1 MEIAFWVAAL
11 AIVYAYF
18 GYPALLLLAGK
29 LASQPVRRGDGTFLP
44 TVTVLV
50 PAYNE
55 AAVIG
60 RKLDNLLGLDYPH
73 DRLQLVVVSD
83 GSTDGTNALLEAAA
97 ARDARLTTVLLRE
110 RRGKA
115 NALNQGLA
123 RATGEIVVFSDSSI
137 LLDAQALRAIVQPFA
152 DPGVGCVSGE
162 DHIPEGGGEG
172 LYGRYELFL
181 RNRESAVG
189 SIVGASG
196 SFYAER
202 RAICRD
208 FVDGLAPDFLSVLN
222 TVQQGYRAVTEPAA
236 FGFMSAVKD
245 PGDEFRRKVRTLLRG
260 MTTLWVKRALLD
272 PLRHGRFAW
281 VLLSHKIMRWLV
293 PLFMVV
299 ALAANLTLVDRVWYA
314 ALFAIQMAFYGFAL
328 LAWWRVGGVQER
340 IYGKVPLYFVGANL
354 AAGFAWV
361 KLLAGVR
368 QELWEPSRR
377 A

>member
-11 AIVYAYF
+11 AVIYAYF
-18 GYPALLLLAGK
+18 GYPALLVLAGK
-29 LASQPVRRGDGTFLP
+29 LAARPVRLGDESFLP
-44 TVTVLV
+44 ALTVLV

-55 AAVIG
+55 AGVIG
-60 RKLDNLLGLDYPH
+60 SKLDNLLGLDYPR
-73 DRLQLVVVSD
+73 DRLQFVVVSD

-97 ARDARLTTVLLRE
+97 ARDGRLMAVLLDE

-137 LLDAQALRAIVQPFA
+137 LLDKGALRAIVRPFA
-152 DPGVGCVSGE
+152 DPEVGCVSGE

-202 RAICRD
+202 RELCKP

-222 TVQQGYRAVTEPAA
+222 TVEQGCRALTEPAA
-236 FGFMSAVKD
+236 FGFMAAVKS

-260 MTTLWVKRALLD
+260 MTTLWVKRGLLN
-272 PLRHGRFAW
+272 PLRYGRFAW
-281 VLLSHKIMRWLV
+281 VLFSHKVMRWLV
-293 PLFMVV
+293 PLFMLV
-299 ALAANLTLVDRVWYA
+299 ALLANLALVGQPVYA
-314 ALFAIQMAFYGFAL
+314 VLFVTQVAFYGFAL
-328 LAWWRVGGVQER
+328 LAWRQVAGIQEQ

-354 AAGFAWV
+354 AVGFAWV
-361 KLLAGVR
+361 KFLTGVR